1 MSDTRERLTAALALM
16 EKQGMAKGQ
25 FIDDA
30 GRRCIRGALG
40 ESGWGNPYAAPED
53 CFHKITAALTELG
66 YGRFTEINDEEK
78 IRYRSEKEF
87 LVRRP
92 AVMFNNAP
100 ETTMDDVRRVL
111 TRAIEL
117 A

>member
-16 EKQGMAKGQ
+16 EKQGMAKGR
-25 FIDDA
+25 FIDDY

-40 ESGWGNPYAAPED
+40 ESGWNRAAAPED
-53 CFHKITAALTELG
+53 CFHKINAALTELG
-66 YGRFTEINDEEK
+66 YARFVEINAEEN
-78 IRYRSEKEF
+78 IRYQKEF

-92 AVMFNNAP
+92 AAMFNNAP